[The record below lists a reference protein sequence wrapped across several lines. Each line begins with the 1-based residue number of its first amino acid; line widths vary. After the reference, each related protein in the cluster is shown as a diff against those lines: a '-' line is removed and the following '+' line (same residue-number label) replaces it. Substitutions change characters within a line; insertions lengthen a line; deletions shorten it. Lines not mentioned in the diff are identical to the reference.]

1 MIMKHLKR
9 LSTLCLLLMAAM
21 ATWAQGDVTAEWN
34 FKENLPAG
42 ISGTDA
48 TTNYQGVEV
57 DMPSTVEGIVMHVD
71 ARNGKLYC
79 VDRDNA
85 QMNPG
90 TILQV
95 PVKSTKDIVTV
106 SGYPGYNHYAI
117 GGVPATEDVTEHR
130 ATTAEVAQGYVE
142 VTATEGN
149 NYIYGV
155 KVLQVS
161 MIQEKPLYSTDFSE
175 WTAAKAATSPST
187 KEVSTKY
194 SHEKLTFTLYNT
206 AVMSVTDSKFA
217 ASTTLPHMAL
227 QAQKAADPYIMTSKL
242 ASVSSVRFIHGATGG
257 NRGWK
262 LEAKGDGDADWVVIS
277 DAVANPA
284 AWSEVNAKVNRTN
297 VELRFTN
304 LNASQNAYMFEL
316 DINGLVDMSKT
327 PALGSFAVNGESYQ
341 AADIFAEQND
351 GSQAATIEISKQA
364 TLISETNPLTDL
376 VADNGDITSVA
387 YETTGEG
394 AAQQTVA
401 TIKVE
406 ANGEEMIYKATFV
419 FKPDFTLTYIDID
432 GTKKLFT
439 QQVEKD
445 APIAEL
451 KKYESELPT
460 SMQFRG
466 WFTNPKGSKNHKY
479 TVDDVVTRN
488 FNLYAIAT
496 QKEVISADARYDYQL
511 NDGGCFYIED
521 HEAISSE
528 GSGTYHDAQH
538 GWVFGNGDKLKL
550 LMSSKGY
557 VKMSLCQ
564 YSGSGKIVLTDN
576 TGKEMGSVTAKAGTD
591 GASTILNFEG
601 AEGEYTLSFDGTT
614 YLHDLSIVNMQES
627 PFTQNGQ
634 WFTVKAGDVKSLLTT
649 LEIVNAQNSATTAE
663 RAFIFLPNGTYDLG
677 NRSLTPISGHNISLI
692 GQSMDNVLIVNESEQ
707 EGIGVT
713 ATFLVTGRNLYMQD
727 LTLKNALDYFNST
740 TAGRAVCLQDKGAR
754 TICKNVKM
762 LSYQDTYYS
771 NANAQFYWETS
782 EIHGVVDYLCG
793 GGDVFFNKCLFVN
806 ESRSKTPNSGDV
818 TIAAPYIE
826 SSNKFGYVMDHCTIE
841 TLSKS
846 FNFGRAWGGVA
857 RLAYLN
863 TTINQP
869 SKIASKRFT
878 EGGMNVAADK
888 FVEYNSVDPQGNV
901 VSPKS
906 NVLKFTKDKTV
917 NEYETIL
924 TAEQAAEYALDKV
937 FTNWKPAE
945 DAAQVAAPAATY
957 NNGTV
962 TWTAVDGA
970 QAYAIFRNGEFVEMT
985 TGTTYNINIDAEKEG
1000 LSIRSANQMG
1010 GFGPAAVVSGTNGIS
1025 AVKVAD
1031 GQQVIYNLQ
1040 GQRLHNAGRGLFI
1053 INGKKVA
1060 IK

>member
-1 MIMKHLKR
+1 MKKHLLR
-9 LSTLCLLLMAAM
+9 ISTLCLMLVASLGA
-21 ATWAQGDVTAEWN
+21 WAQEAS
-34 FKENLPAG
+34 L
-42 ISGTDA
+42 
-48 TTNYQGVEV
+48 
-57 DMPSTVEGIVMHVD
+57 
-71 ARNGKLYC
+71 
-79 VDRDNA
+79 
-85 QMNPG
+85 
-90 TILQV
+90 
-95 PVKSTKDIVTV
+95 
-106 SGYPGYNHYAI
+106 
-117 GGVPATEDVTEHR
+117 
-130 ATTAEVAQGYVE
+130 
-142 VTATEGN
+142 
-149 NYIYGV
+149 
-155 KVLQVS
+155 
-161 MIQEKPLYSTDFSE
+161 IQEKPLYSTDFSD
-175 WTAAKAATSPST
+175 WTAASAAKSEST
-187 KEVSTKY
+187 KQVNTKY
-194 SHEKLTFTLYNT
+194 SHESLTFTLFNT

-227 QAQKAADPYIMTSKL
+227 QAQKAADPYIKTSKL
-242 ASVSSVRFIHGATGG
+242 ASVSTVRFIHGATGG

-316 DINGLVDMSKT
+316 DIYGMVDLSKT
-327 PALGSFAVNGESYQ
+327 PALGSFTANGTKYIAGE
-341 AADIFAEQND
+341 IFEEQND
-351 GSQAATIEISKQA
+351 GTQAATIEISKKA
-364 TLISETNPLTDL
+364 TLISQANPIADL
-376 VADNGDITSVA
+376 VADNGEVTSVT

-394 AAQQTVA
+394 AAQKTVA
-401 TIKVE
+401 TIVVTAKEETMTYKVTF
-406 ANGEEMIYKATFV
+406 IY
-419 FKPDFTLTYIDID
+419 KPDFTLTYIDVD
-432 GTKKLFT
+432 GTTKLFT

-451 KKYESELPT
+451 KKYESAVPT
-460 SMQFRG
+460 SKQFRG
-466 WFTNPKGSKNHKY
+466 WFANLKGSKNHKY
-479 TVDDVVTRN
+479 TVDDIVKGN
-488 FNLYAIAT
+488 FNLYAIVT
-496 QKEVISADARYDYQL
+496 DKETIAPDARYDYQL

-528 GSGTYHDAQH
+528 GSGKYHDTTH
-538 GWVFGNGDKLKL
+538 GWEFKDGDMLKL
-550 LMSSKGY
+550 QMSSKGY
-557 VKMSLCQ
+557 VKLGLCNQ
-564 YSGSGKIVLTDN
+564 SKGSNIILTDKN
-576 TGKEMGSVTAKAGTD
+576 GNEMGRVAAKASTD
-591 GASTILNFEG
+591 GQFAIINFEG
-601 AEGEYTLSFDGTT
+601 AEGEYTLKFDGGST
-614 YLHDLSIVNMQES
+614 YLHSLSIVNMQVA
-627 PFTQNGQ
+627 PYTQDGQ

-677 NRSLTPISGHNISLI
+677 NRSLTPISGHNISLV

-727 LTLKNALDYFNST
+727 LTLKNALDYFNSS

-818 TIAAPYIE
+818 TIAAPYID

-906 NVLKFTKDKTV
+906 NVLTFTKDATKNT
-917 NEYETIL
+917 YETIL